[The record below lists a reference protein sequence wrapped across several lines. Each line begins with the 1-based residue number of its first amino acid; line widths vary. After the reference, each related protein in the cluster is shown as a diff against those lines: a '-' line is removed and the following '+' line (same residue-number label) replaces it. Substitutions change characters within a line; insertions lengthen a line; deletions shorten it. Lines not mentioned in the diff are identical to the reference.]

1 MSLFCSTPG
10 RSLLRP
16 YLFSL
21 AGLLLFSVAT
31 GSAAAEVSSL
41 TLSQALQ
48 LARQRNPDLLKVEN
62 QVAAAEAALRLQQAA
77 LQPALAFNLSA
88 SERFTEPSVL
98 SAGTSDA
105 VAASVNSSMN
115 LYRGGAD
122 LAAQRSATAAL
133 AADRYTL
140 RRSEQE
146 LFLTIS
152 SAFMQALTDRD
163 LIAVEQENVVAN
175 RQLEERITAL
185 VKAGVSPV
193 SDLYQQQAATAQSRL
208 NLLSAE
214 RNALVSRM
222 QLLQTIGILP
232 DMAVELKGPAQPQ
245 LFLPAATTPAG
256 SGGVRPDLLATVEA
270 QAAAQARLEQAQAGR
285 WPTLDLNA
293 ALGSNY
299 NSSSSGN
306 FSGQFIDDNPYASIG
321 VALNLPLFDRGQN
334 RFNIATARIDAA
346 NTRLAAEKFKLAVVG
361 DIAQAEAELR
371 TVRQQL
377 EVTASQLQAAQEA
390 WAAQS
395 ERYRVG
401 ASKLIE
407 VTQAR
412 TALVAAQ
419 NDKIKTHYALLTR
432 SMALLQARGDVAAMT
447 ALLHEWENQ
456 P

>member
-1 MSLFCSTPG
+1 M
-10 RSLLRP
+10 LRP
-16 YLFSL
+16 YLLSL

-31 GSAAAEVSSL
+31 GFAAEEVPSL
-41 TLSQALQ
+41 TLSQAVQ
-48 LARQRNPDLLKVEN
+48 LARQQNPDLQKTVNL
-62 QVAAAEAALRLQQAA
+62 VAASEAALRLRQAA
-77 LQPALAFNLSA
+77 LQPALDFNLSA
-88 SERFTEPSVL
+88 SERYTEPSVL
-98 SAGTSDA
+98 SDGTSDS
-105 VAASVNSSMN
+105 VAASLNSSLN

-122 LAAQRSATAAL
+122 LAAQRSAAASL

-140 RRSEQE
+140 RRSEQD

-152 SAFMQALTDRD
+152 SGFMQALTDRD
-163 LIAVEQENVVAN
+163 LIAVEAENVAAN

-193 SDLYQQQAATAQSRL
+193 SDLYQQQATAQSRL

-222 QLLQTIGILP
+222 QLLQAIGIMP
-232 DMAVELKGPAQPQ
+232 DMDVKLKGPAAPQ
-245 LFLPAATTPAG
+245 LFLSVATTPAI
-256 SGGVRPDLLATVEA
+256 SGGVRPDLLATAEA
-270 QAAAQARLEQAQAGR
+270 QAAAQARLEQAHAGR

-293 ALGSNY
+293 AFGSNY

-346 NTRLAAEKFKLAVVG
+346 NARLDAEKLKLAVVG

-412 TALVAAQ
+412 TALVTAQ
-419 NDKIKTHYALLTR
+419 NDEIKVHYALLTR
-432 SMALLQARGDVAAMT
+432 SMALLQARGDDAAMQ
-447 ALLHEWENQ
+447 ALLNEWENQ
-456 P
+456 Q

>member
-1 MSLFCSTPG
+1 MSRF
-10 RSLLRP
+10 RP
-16 YLFSL
+16 FFFLSV
-21 AGLLLFSVAT
+21 LLLFGFSV
-31 GSAAAEVSSL
+31 GSGPAAAEVQSL
-41 TLSQALQ
+41 TLSQAVQ
-48 LARQRNPDLLKVEN
+48 LARQRNPDLLTGEN
-62 QVAAAEAALRLQQAA
+62 QVAAAEAALRLKQSA
-77 LQPALAFNLSA
+77 LQPTLDFNLTA
-88 SERFTEPSVL
+88 SERYSEPTVL
-98 SAGTSDA
+98 AEGTSDA
-105 VAASVNSSMN
+105 VAASVNSSLN

-122 LAAQRSATAAL
+122 LAARRGAAAAL

-140 RRSEQE
+140 RRSEQD

-152 SAFMQALTDRD
+152 SAFMQALSDRD
-163 LIAVEQENVVAN
+163 LIAVESENVEAN

-185 VKAGVSPV
+185 VKAGVSPI

-214 RNALVSRM
+214 RNAMVSRM
-222 QLLQTIGILP
+222 QLLQTIGIMP
-232 DMAVELKGPAQPQ
+232 DAAVELKGPAAPQ
-245 LFLPAATTPAG
+245 LFLTTVTTPAG
-256 SGGVRPDLLATVEA
+256 GGRPDLLAKVEA
-270 QAAAQARLEQAQAGR
+270 QAAAQARIEQAQAGR

-299 NSSSSGN
+299 NSINRGN

-334 RFNIATARIDAA
+334 RYNIAAARIDAA
-346 NTRLAAEKFKLAVVG
+346 NAHLDAEKLKLAVVG

-377 EVTASQLQAAQEA
+377 AVTASQLQAAQEA

-401 ASKLIE
+401 VSKLIE

-419 NDKIKTHYALLTR
+419 NDEIKAHYALFTR
-432 SMALLQARGDVAAMT
+432 SLALLQARGDDAAMS
-447 ALLHEWENQ
+447 ALLNEWEKQ
-456 P
+456 Q

>member
-1 MSLFCSTPG
+1 M
-10 RSLLRP
+10 LRP

-31 GSAAAEVSSL
+31 GSAAEEVPSL

-48 LARQRNPDLLKVEN
+48 LARQQNPDLQKTVNL
-62 QVAAAEAALRLQQAA
+62 VAASEAALRLRQAA
-77 LQPALAFNLSA
+77 LQPALDFNLSA
-88 SERFTEPSVL
+88 SERYTEPSVL
-98 SAGTSDA
+98 SDGTSDA
-105 VAASVNSSMN
+105 VAASVNSSLN

-122 LAAQRSATAAL
+122 LAAQRSAAAAL
-133 AADRYTL
+133 AADRYSL
-140 RRSEQE
+140 RRSEQD
-146 LFLTIS
+146 LFVTIS

-163 LIAVEQENVVAN
+163 LIAVESENVEAN

-208 NLLSAE
+208 NLLNAE
-214 RNALVSRM
+214 RNAIVSRM
-222 QLLQTIGILP
+222 QLLQTIGIMP

-245 LFLPAATTPAG
+245 LFLPAATTVAG
-256 SGGVRPDLLATVEA
+256 SGVRPDLLATAEA
-270 QAAAQARLEQAQAGR
+270 QAAAQARLEQARAGR
-285 WPTLDLNA
+285 LPTIDLNA

-299 NSSSSGN
+299 NSNSSGS
-306 FSGQFIDDNPYASIG
+306 FSGQFGDDNRYASIG

-334 RFNIATARIDAA
+334 RFSIATARIDAA
-346 NTRLAAEKFKLAVVG
+346 NARLDAEKLKLAVVG

-371 TVRQQL
+371 TVRQQI

-412 TALVAAQ
+412 TALVTAQ
-419 NDKIKTHYALLTR
+419 NDEIKAHYALLTR
-432 SMALLQARGDVAAMT
+432 SMALLQARGDDAAMQ
-447 ALLHEWENQ
+447 ALLNEWENQ
-456 P
+456 Q

>member
-1 MSLFCSTPG
+1 M
-10 RSLLRP
+10 LRP

-21 AGLLLFSVAT
+21 VGLLLFLVAT
-31 GSAAAEVSSL
+31 ESGAAEVQSL
-41 TLSQALQ
+41 TLSQAVQ

-62 QVAAAEAALRLQQAA
+62 QVAAAEAVLRLQQAA
-77 LQPALAFNLSA
+77 LQPALDFNLSA
-88 SERFTEPSVL
+88 SERYSEPTVL
-98 SAGTSDA
+98 AEGTSDA
-105 VAASVNSSMN
+105 VAASVNSSLN

-122 LAAQRSATAAL
+122 LAAWRSAAAAL
-133 AADRYTL
+133 AAERYTL
-140 RRSEQE
+140 RRSEQD

-163 LIAVEQENVVAN
+163 LIAVESENVEAN

-222 QLLQTIGILP
+222 QLLQTIGIMP
-232 DMAVELKGPAQPQ
+232 DAAVELKGPAAPQ
-245 LFLPAATTPAG
+245 LFQSAATPSAG
-256 SGGVRPDLLATVEA
+256 SGVRPDLLATVEA
-270 QAAAQARLEQAQAGR
+270 QAAAQGRLEQAQAGR
-285 WPTLDLNA
+285 WPTVDLNA

-299 NSSSSGN
+299 NSLSSGN

-321 VALNLPLFDRGQN
+321 VALNLPLFDRGRN
-334 RFNIATARIDAA
+334 RYNIASARIDAA
-346 NTRLAAEKFKLAVVG
+346 NTRLDAEKLKLAVVG

-412 TALVAAQ
+412 TALVTAQ
-419 NDKIKTHYALLTR
+419 NDEIKAHYALLTR
-432 SMALLQARGDVAAMT
+432 SMALLQARGDDAAMS
-447 ALLHEWENQ
+447 ALLNEWENQ
-456 P
+456 